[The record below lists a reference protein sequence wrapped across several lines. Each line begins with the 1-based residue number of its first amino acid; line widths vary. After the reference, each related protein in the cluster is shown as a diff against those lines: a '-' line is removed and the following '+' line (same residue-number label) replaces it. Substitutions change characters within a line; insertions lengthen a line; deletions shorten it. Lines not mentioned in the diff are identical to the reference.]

1 MNGHGPLGDDPQE
14 VFKGWLQ
21 EHTGLIYKVARAFA
35 AVEADQQD
43 LIQEILLQLW
53 GSLPRFEG
61 KAKAS
66 TWIYRVALNTALA
79 WRRKETKRHA
89 TQTPLI
95 EIENFPATEA
105 DSAQRL
111 AREETVARLYDAIHQ
126 LPKVDAAL
134 VLLYL
139 EDVSYREMAEVLGLS
154 ESNVGVKLNRA
165 KTALAE
171 LMKEVTHE
179 SQ

>member
-1 MNGHGPLGDDPQE
+1 MNGHGPSAEDRQE

-21 EHTGLIYKVARAFA
+21 EHTRLVFKVARAFA
-35 AVEADQQD
+35 PAEPDRQD
-43 LIQEILLQLW
+43 LIQEILLQMW
-53 GSLPRFEG
+53 CSLPRFEG

-79 WRRKETKRHA
+79 WRRKETKHRA

-95 EIENFPATEA
+95 DIEMLPGTEA

-111 AREETVARLYDAIHQ
+111 DREEQVTRLYDAIHQ
-126 LPKVDAAL
+126 MPKVDVAL

-139 EDVSYREMAEVLGLS
+139 EELSYREMAEVLGIS

-165 KTALAE
+165 RKILTE

-179 SQ
+179 S

>member
-1 MNGHGPLGDDPQE
+1 MNGHGPSDRNPQE
-14 VFKGWLQ
+14 MFKSWLQ

-35 AVEADQQD
+35 ASDADQQD
-43 LIQEILLQLW
+43 LIQEILLQMW
-53 GSLPRFEG
+53 CSLPRFEG

-79 WRRKETKRHA
+79 WRRKETKHRA
-89 TQTPLI
+89 TETPLI
-95 EIENFPATEA
+95 DIETLPASEA
-105 DSAQRL
+105 DSAQRT
-111 AREETVARLYDAIHQ
+111 AREEQVARLYDAIHQ

-139 EDVSYREMAEVLGLS
+139 EDVSYREIAEVLGLS

-165 KTALAE
+165 KKALAE
-171 LMKEVTHE
+171 LMKEVTYE
-179 SQ
+179 SR

>member
-1 MNGHGPLGDDPQE
+1 MNGHGPSGNDPQE
-14 VFKGWLQ
+14 VFKGWLRQ
-21 EHTGLIYKVARAFA
+21 HVGLVYKVARTFA
-35 AVEADQQD
+35 WVEADQQD
-43 LIQEILLQLW
+43 LIQEILLQMW
-53 GSLPRFEG
+53 CSLPQFEG

-79 WRRKETKRHA
+79 WRRKETKRRA

-95 EIENFPATEA
+95 EIETLPGTEA
-105 DSAQRL
+105 DGAQRL
-111 AREETVARLYDAIHQ
+111 DRQEQVARLYAAIHQ

-165 KTALAE
+165 RKALAE
-171 LMKEVTHE
+171 LMKEVKYE
-179 SQ
+179 SR

>member
-1 MNGHGPLGDDPQE
+1 MNGHGQSDEERQE

-21 EHTGLIYKVARAFA
+21 EHTGLVYKVARAFA
-35 AVEADQQD
+35 PGEVDQQD
-43 LIQEILLQLW
+43 LVQEILLQMW
-53 GSLPRFEG
+53 CSLPRFEG

-79 WRRKETKRHA
+79 WRRKETRHRA
-89 TQTPLI
+89 TQTPRI
-95 EIENFPATEA
+95 EIEDFPGTEV
-105 DSAQRL
+105 DSAQRV
-111 AREETVARLYDAIHQ
+111 AREEVVTRLYDAIHQ

-139 EDVSYREMAEVLGLS
+139 EDLSYREMAEVLGLS

-165 KTALAE
+165 RRALAE
-171 LMKEVTHE
+171 LMKEVTYE
-179 SQ
+179 SR